1 MSNIPTPASMERLAA
16 PNTVEEF
23 ARVLYSTLR
32 AADQKGLTDLVVVQP
47 EGEGLALAVN
57 DRLLKASKGR

>member
-1 MSNIPTPASMERLAA
+1 
-16 PNTVEEF
+16 
-23 ARVLYSTLR
+23 LR